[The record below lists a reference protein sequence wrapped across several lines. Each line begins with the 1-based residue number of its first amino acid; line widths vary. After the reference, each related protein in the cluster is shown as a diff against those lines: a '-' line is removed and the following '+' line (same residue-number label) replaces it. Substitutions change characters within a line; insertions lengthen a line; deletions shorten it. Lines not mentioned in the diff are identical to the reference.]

1 VNGTN
6 PPIWLYE
13 AKIFLQADFTFKNIY
28 YPILT
33 IPAFGGLMELNTT
46 LLPDIPTSVLC
57 IYFSAW
63 TASILGASKFV
74 TGITPVTCDGTC
86 RSVFLP
92 GGIETARV
100 LGSDLNRTLLEGGLF
115 DNADVFLIHEAPGYH
130 LEFFPIAID
139 YSFDR
144 TNDCLLYGQSR
155 GQGVYICVG
164 SYESSLVAGGFSSR
178 MLPGGRLTL

>member
-1 VNGTN
+1 MK
-6 PPIWLYE
+6 L
-13 AKIFLQADFTFKNIY
+13 KIFLQADFTFKNIY
-28 YPILT
+28 YTTLT
-33 IPAFGGLMELNTT
+33 TPAFGGLMQLNTA

-74 TGITPVTCDGTC
+74 TGIAPVTCDGTC

-130 LEFFPIAID
+130 LEFFPIPTD

-155 GQGVYICVG
+155 GQGLYICVG
-164 SYESSLVAGGFSSR
+164 SYESSLVAGGLSKR
-178 MLPGGRLTL
+178 ILPGSRLTL